1 MMYDDSREFLHGVA
15 RELYL
20 KNPTVDPNEFLN
32 ALDSDDALYAFIG
45 RWEYPVQLTP
55 ELEAYANKFGETLR
69 APAPPPR
76 HTRRKRAKC

>member
-1 MMYDDSREFLHGVA
+1 MMSDDSREFLHGVA

-32 ALDSDDALYAFIG
+32 ALENDALLFQFLE

-55 ELEAYANKFGETLR
+55 ELEEFANQYGETLR
-69 APAPPPR
+69 PPAPLQR
-76 HTRRKRAKC
+76 HTRRKRAA